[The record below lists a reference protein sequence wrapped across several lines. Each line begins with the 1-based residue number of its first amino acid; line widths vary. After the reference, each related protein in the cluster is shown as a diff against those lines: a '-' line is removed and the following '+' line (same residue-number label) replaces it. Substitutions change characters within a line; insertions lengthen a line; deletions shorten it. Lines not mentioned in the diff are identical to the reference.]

1 MQTRP
6 ATRLS
11 TLSVASFLTGA
22 LIVFVPHWFAG
33 SDSAESPPISSA
45 PASSMSGASVP
56 PVARTWSAY
65 HERTSYLN
73 AVSRAASWETL
84 AAEVDAL
91 ALGPPDASRVFA
103 LETLLARLFELHPT
117 RALDFVLD
125 LDIPADRLS
134 RVFRIWAEIDVNEAL
149 ALLYRIDSPW
159 RERQLALAILQ
170 VSGDSPEN
178 IEALISAGA
187 SLDPVGLQL
196 DWLTWLAESGNVAE
210 AVENALSL
218 NAYDARRLALHDI
231 ARASK
236 DSAAV
241 LSLAGS
247 VADAELRWIFVSEIY
262 KQWSRN
268 DVSAFLDHL
277 ATVDPRDLFLAST
290 ARDALLFAAEF
301 APEQTFRL
309 SFELGEPLRRRARSV
324 ALQAMAS
331 QDPHAALARLESV
344 ADMSGD
350 SGLLEDLEAIATGF
364 ASADVEGALSWL
376 ATLDP
381 SHTDIVAQPV
391 LAALA
396 GIDLERAIDLRLDGL
411 GGRGQAMWLHIPM
424 HSDLE
429 NPASLADKVVVAGD
443 RLLLADLLRR
453 WTDSEPYDAFA
464 WMQGRQQLTAESIR
478 SAAQNLAS
486 RNISETLSYAHM
498 LSSQH
503 RSDWVQAAATAGA
516 AFNAEETIIALRPF
530 EEEPFYD
537 QAMWAALAMTAAR
550 EGPHRAADLAGS
562 APSQR
567 AAASIASQW
576 ASDSPDEAAAWALSL
591 SDITVRAS
599 AVESVARA
607 WAARDPDRAAIWID
621 GLTDTTL
628 REQLRARGLP

>member
-1 MQTRP
+1 MQTRA
-6 ATRLS
+6 ATKLS
-11 TLSVASFLTGA
+11 TLSGASFLTGA
-22 LIVFVPHWFAG
+22 LIVFVPHWIAG

-45 PASSMSGASVP
+45 PASSTSSAPVPRDERTLSV
-56 PVARTWSAY
+56 Y
-65 HERTSYLN
+65 QERTSYLD
-73 AVSRAASWETL
+73 AVSRVASWEAL
-84 AAEVDAL
+84 AAEVEAL
-91 ALGPPDASRVFA
+91 ALGPPGASRQFA

-125 LDIPADRLS
+125 LDIPADLLS
-134 RVFRIWAEIDVNEAL
+134 RVFRTWAEIDVDQAL
-149 ALLYRIDSPW
+149 TLLYRIDDPW

-178 IEALISAGA
+178 IEALVSAGA
-187 SLDPVGLQL
+187 SLDPVSLQL
-196 DWLTWLAESGNVAE
+196 AWLTWLAESGNVAE

-218 NAYDARRLALHDI
+218 NAYDARRLALQDV

-277 ATVDPRDLFLAST
+277 ATIDPRDPFLAST

-301 APEQTFRL
+301 APERTFQL
-309 SFELGEPLRRRARSV
+309 SFDLGEPLRRRARST

-344 ADMSGD
+344 ADTGD
-350 SGLLEDLEAIATGF
+350 TGLLEDLEAIATGF
-364 ASADVEGALSWL
+364 ARADLEGALSWL

-391 LAALA
+391 LTALA
-396 GIDLERAIDLRLDGL
+396 GVDLERAIDLRLDGL
-411 GGRGQAMWLHIPM
+411 GGRGIAFWLQRPFR
-424 HSDLE
+424 SDLE
-429 NPASLADKVVVAGD
+429 NPALLADKVFVAGD
-443 RLLLADLLRR
+443 SQLLADLLGR
-453 WTDSEPYDAFA
+453 WTDSEPYDAIA
-464 WMQGRQQLTAESIR
+464 WMQGRQQLPAQVID

-486 RNISETLSYAHM
+486 KNVSETLSYAHM
-498 LSSQH
+498 LSFQH
-503 RSDWVQAAATAGA
+503 RSDWVRAAANAGA
-516 AFNAEETIIALRPF
+516 IFSAEETISALRLF
-530 EEEPFYD
+530 EGEPFYD
-537 QAMWAALAMTAAR
+537 RAMSIALSIAALR
-550 EGPHRAADLAGS
+550 EGGGRAAELAGN
-562 APSQR
+562 APSQM
-567 AAASIASQW
+567 AAALIALPW

-591 SDITVRAS
+591 SDATVRAS

-607 WAARDPDRAAIWID
+607 WAARDSDRAAIWID
-621 GLTDTTL
+621 GLTDTNL